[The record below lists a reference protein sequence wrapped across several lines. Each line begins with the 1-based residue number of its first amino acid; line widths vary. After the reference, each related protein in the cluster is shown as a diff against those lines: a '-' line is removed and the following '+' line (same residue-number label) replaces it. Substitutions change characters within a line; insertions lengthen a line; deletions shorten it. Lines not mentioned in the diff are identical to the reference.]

1 MQKSSLGRKSSTN
14 PTRFSAMDRDDKIST
29 TRSEPRISNLNRPV
43 RQSAGDNS
51 QIPRPRIRSASSERG
66 SSIRKSNLKVP
77 GKTPISG
84 SHYSLA
90 TPVGSRVSSTRIH
103 PDLPTGYRG
112 RSPSAERAS
121 GLGSNNTG
129 QKKDTR
135 PLTDKNYQTMMLNRI
150 DNFFRDANQLSIL
163 NPNGSLKPVS
173 LKIFVN
179 ASDFLLRLLDTK
191 HDFTINNYMEEL
203 PKIAKKLHYP
213 GTMAKSWLKTANTL
227 HAWHHVL
234 GWLCWLV
241 EVCEVKDIATEQFQ
255 LDSLPF
261 TDDGDG
267 EVINRNQ
274 FGELLKLYQVWN
286 DGNLEGEELLINKYI
301 ESIANNCG
309 FTENDVRIAESEL
322 ADLTK
327 KCDDMIKYNEEINQ
341 VTVTLNE
348 KLQMLQDEENKL
360 IAQEQSRND
369 SLHAQEME
377 IQRMEAEMVRMDKEK
392 IELLQQH
399 EELNSLIEQ
408 QSMTVEERDKIL
420 KKCTEIKS
428 YLKQF
433 DNHLDEIQKEE
444 FTLNMKCLTMI
455 DDLRKAILE
464 YNTEIVIN
472 ITQDKNQFKM
482 PESSLDNSDI
492 MIRLNE
498 KVEAIMNLKETMM
511 KELKIC
517 KSSIEVYTNE
527 METLQ
532 EKRKMMD
539 REANEWRTK
548 IDEKRDC
555 IKNLKL
561 RTTKEEKAFRE
572 LNKKLEEEIK
582 KLQQS
587 SPNIQ
592 LVMDEIKEA
601 KEKYEAVE
609 RRKIF
614 LERSAERFFTRFYEI
629 ISHDWKELV
638 NIIED
643 ISIH

>member
-1 MQKSSLGRKSSTN
+1 M
-14 PTRFSAMDRDDKIST
+14 
-29 TRSEPRISNLNRPV
+29 
-43 RQSAGDNS
+43 
-51 QIPRPRIRSASSERG
+51 
-66 SSIRKSNLKVP
+66 
-77 GKTPISG
+77 
-84 SHYSLA
+84 
-90 TPVGSRVSSTRIH
+90 GSRVSSTRIH

-255 LDSLPF
+255 LESLPF

-286 DGNLEGEELLINKYI
+286 DGNLEDEELLINKYI
-301 ESIANNCG
+301 EGIANNCG
-309 FTENDVRIAESEL
+309 FTENDVCVAESEL

-348 KLQMLQDEENKL
+348 KLLMLQDEENKL
-360 IAQEQSRND
+360 IAHEQSRND

-392 IELLQQH
+392 IKLLQQH

-408 QSMTVEERDKIL
+408 QSMTIEERDKIL
-420 KKCTEIKS
+420 KKCTEIQS

-433 DNHLDEIQKEE
+433 DNHLDEIQKEAW
-444 FTLNMKCLTMI
+444 TLDIKFAHVI

-482 PESSLDNSDI
+482 PESSLADSNI

-532 EKRKMMD
+532 EKKKMMD
-539 REANEWRTK
+539 QEANEWRTK

-638 NIIED
+638 DIIEN
-643 ISIH
+643 IPNH